1 MDDRQKFG
9 PPSCL
14 RNSNLV
20 TRNAIECGL
29 GLRRLVIF
37 VALMGFTS
45 SGLSKE
51 PPIFERLVVLGDS
64 LSDMGNV
71 ILRWEKLEQRAMT
84 TSKRQSHD
92 KARRA
97 GSEPNLGQKAA
108 EREKKSKAQLSHM
121 EGRRATSARGRFVAW
136 CKQEQASIQQQLEL
150 MQSGKVLT
158 GENRGSGWVDT
169 TDESVKRAKARL
181 VELESLLTEKGSATI
196 SKP

>member
-1 MDDRQKFG
+1 LIIQQSR
-9 PPSCL
+9 
-14 RNSNLV
+14 
-20 TRNAIECGL
+20 
-29 GLRRLVIF
+29 
-37 VALMGFTS
+37 S
-45 SGLSKE
+45 S
-51 PPIFERLVVLGDS
+51 R
-64 LSDMGNV
+64 V

-97 GSEPNLGQKAA
+97 ASEPNLGQKAA
-108 EREKKSKAQLSHM
+108 EREKKSKAQLGHM

-158 GENRGSGWVDT
+158 GENRGAGWVDT

>member
-1 MDDRQKFG
+1 MMSRPVCRYWKCSAGTGKLNGTRAAQAFHVSAQIALVPFQVGFG
-9 PPSCL
+9 
-14 RNSNLV
+14 
-20 TRNAIECGL
+20 
-29 GLRRLVIF
+29 RRLSATPRGGPGLIIQQSR
-37 VALMGFTS
+37 S
-45 SGLSKE
+45 S
-51 PPIFERLVVLGDS
+51 R
-64 LSDMGNV
+64 V

-97 GSEPNLGQKAA
+97 ASEPNLGQKAA
-108 EREKKSKAQLSHM
+108 EREKKSKAQLGHM

-136 CKQEQASIQQQLEL
+136 CKQEQASIQRQLEL